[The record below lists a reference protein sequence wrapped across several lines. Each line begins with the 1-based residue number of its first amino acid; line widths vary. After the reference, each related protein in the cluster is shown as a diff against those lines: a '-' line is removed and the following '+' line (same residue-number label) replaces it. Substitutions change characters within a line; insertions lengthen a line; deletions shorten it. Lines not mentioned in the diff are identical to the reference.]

1 MKTFRVYL
9 KCYVDIEANSA
20 EEAEDVADEMD
31 YSFSHNGDD
40 FESEIYEIE
49 EIKEKSLDA

>member
-20 EEAEDVADEMD
+20 DEAEDTANEMD
-31 YSFSHNGDD
+31 YSFSHNADD
-40 FESEIYEIE
+40 FNSEIFEIE
-49 EIKEKSLDA
+49 EVVEQKP

>member
-40 FESEIYEIE
+40 FKSEIYEIE